1 MAKEKKSDCKSGRKY
16 NLELKEKLVAHLE
29 EISKKQKIEHALGIE
44 DVFSHLGLRKSSGYE
59 RVDCVPYKKEF
70 VALLFLAYGINLR
83 DFEWDQDDGTRES
96 DRSKFFFKQEDL
108 FTEFSPSFDRIDV
121 KTLDVDGDGKLRH
134 DRFARRYARI
144 MKSEAHGARE
154 LYVAE
159 NLSKGSRLLPGKYIQ
174 GYQRAHKDIFGFIE
188 EKLGLKTPSQP
199 KKDEIPPAPLQEYER
214 VLFLPFEDSNEL
226 LGNHPGKVTRA
237 LLLCSCNL
245 FEHMTRCLHSKTT
258 KAIFFVS
265 RIVRNHHYAILVG
278 EKENDRT
285 IISEYYKYRIED
297 DKYLVAEPDI
307 VIIEDIT
314 TERNKMYQLY
324 DGYKADIESDRRIPI
339 TFEDIKSFIE
349 DIAEGFDQ
357 YLEDKSKEIEK
368 EFKKQLQTKTEI
380 YNKIV
385 AG

>member
-1 MAKEKKSDCKSGRKY
+1 
-16 NLELKEKLVAHLE
+16 
-29 EISKKQKIEHALGIE
+29 
-44 DVFSHLGLRKSSGYE
+44 
-59 RVDCVPYKKEF
+59 
-70 VALLFLAYGINLR
+70 
-83 DFEWDQDDGTRES
+83 
-96 DRSKFFFKQEDL
+96 
-108 FTEFSPSFDRIDV
+108 
-121 KTLDVDGDGKLRH
+121 
-134 DRFARRYARI
+134 
-144 MKSEAHGARE
+144 MKSEAHGACE

-188 EKLGLKTPSQP
+188 EKLGLKTPSQT
-199 KKDEIPPAPLQEYER
+199 KKDELPPAPLQQYER

-226 LGNHPGKVTRA
+226 LGNHPGKVSRA

-258 KAIFFVS
+258 KAKFFVS

-339 TFEDIKSFIE
+339 TFEDIKAFIE

-357 YLEDKSKEIEK
+357 YLEDKSKEVEK

-380 YNKIV
+380 YNEIV
-385 AG
+385 VG